1 MSKVDKI
8 GKFSKKIID
17 LLNLNIPENTE
28 IYIGNQ
34 NREHMEKKHSHDYY
48 YYYHHLL
55 PNIISNP
62 DYVGIEPKNNSIE
75 YIKEVSI
82 DPSVIIKIAIRVSSN
97 GKYFVRTMY
106 NISDHK
112 IQSALN
118 KGYLFKVEN

>member
-48 YYYHHLL
+48 YYHHLL

-82 DPSVIIKIAIRVSSN
+82 DPSAIIKIAIRVSSN

>member
-17 LLNLNIPENTE
+17 LLNLDIPENTE

-48 YYYHHLL
+48 YYHHLL
-55 PNIISNP
+55 PNIIENL

-82 DPSVIIKIAIRVSSN
+82 DPNVIIKIAIRVSSN

>member
-1 MSKVDKI
+1 MNKVDKI

-17 LLNLNIPENTE
+17 LLNLDIPENTE

-48 YYYHHLL
+48 YYHHLL
-55 PNIISNP
+55 PNIIENP

-82 DPSVIIKIAIRVSSN
+82 DPNVIIKIAILVSSN

>member
-1 MSKVDKI
+1 MGKVDKI

-17 LLNLNIPENTE
+17 LLNLDIPENTE

-48 YYYHHLL
+48 YYYHLL

>member
-8 GKFSKKIID
+8 GTFSKKIID
-17 LLNLNIPENTE
+17 LLNLDIPEYTK
-28 IYIGNQ
+28 IYIGDQ
-34 NREHMEKKHSHDYY
+34 NREHMEKKHPHDYQ
-48 YYYHHLL
+48 YYHHLI
-55 PNIISNP
+55 PDIISNP
-62 DYVGIEPKNNSIE
+62 DYVGIEHKNNSIE
-75 YIKEVSI
+75 YIKEVSM
-82 DPSVIIKIAIRVSSN
+82 DPNVIIKIAIRVSLN

>member
-34 NREHMEKKHSHDYY
+34 NREHMEKKHSHDY

-112 IQSALN
+112 IQRALN

>member
-8 GKFSKKIID
+8 GKFSIKIID

-48 YYYHHLL
+48 YYYHLL

-82 DPSVIIKIAIRVSSN
+82 DPNVIIKIAIRVSSN

-112 IQSALN
+112 IQRALN

>member
-17 LLNLNIPENTE
+17 LLNLDIPENTE

-48 YYYHHLL
+48 YYYHLL
-55 PNIISNP
+55 PNIIENP

-82 DPSVIIKIAIRVSSN
+82 DPNVIIKIAIRVSSN

>member
-17 LLNLNIPENTE
+17 LLNLDIPENTE

-48 YYYHHLL
+48 YYHHLL
-55 PNIISNP
+55 PNIIENP

-82 DPSVIIKIAIRVSSN
+82 DPNVIIKIAIRVSSN

-118 KGYLFKVEN
+118 KCYLFKVEN

>member
-17 LLNLNIPENTE
+17 LLNLSIPENTE

-34 NREHMEKKHSHDYY
+34 NREHMEKKHSHDY

>member
-48 YYYHHLL
+48 YYYHLL

>member
-17 LLNLNIPENTE
+17 LLNLDIPENTE

-34 NREHMEKKHSHDYY
+34 NREHMEKKHSHDH

-55 PNIISNP
+55 PNIIENP

-82 DPSVIIKIAIRVSSN
+82 DPNVIIKIAIRVSSN

>member
-34 NREHMEKKHSHDYY
+34 NREHMKKKHSHDY

-62 DYVGIEPKNNSIE
+62 DYVSIEPKNNYIE

>member
-34 NREHMEKKHSHDYY
+34 NREHMEKKHSHDY

-97 GKYFVRTMY
+97 GKYFDRTMY

>member
-8 GKFSKKIID
+8 GKFSKKIIY
-17 LLNLNIPENTE
+17 LLNLDIPENTE

-48 YYYHHLL
+48 YYHHLL
-55 PNIISNP
+55 PNIIENP

-82 DPSVIIKIAIRVSSN
+82 DPNVIIKIAIRVSSN

>member
-34 NREHMEKKHSHDYY
+34 NREHMEKKHSHDY

-112 IQSALN
+112 IKSALN

>member
-17 LLNLNIPENTE
+17 LLNLDIPENTE

-34 NREHMEKKHSHDYY
+34 NREHMEKKHSHDY

-82 DPSVIIKIAIRVSSN
+82 DPSVIIKIAIQVSSN

>member
-1 MSKVDKI
+1 MQFK
-8 GKFSKKIID
+8 KKIID
-17 LLNLNIPENTE
+17 LLNLDIPENTE

-34 NREHMEKKHSHDYY
+34 NKEHMEKKHSHDYY
-48 YYYHHLL
+48 YYHHLL
-55 PNIISNP
+55 PNIIENP

-82 DPSVIIKIAIRVSSN
+82 DPNVIIKIAIRVSSN

>member
-17 LLNLNIPENTE
+17 LLNLDIPENTE

-48 YYYHHLL
+48 YYHHLL
-55 PNIISNP
+55 PNIIENP

-82 DPSVIIKIAIRVSSN
+82 DPNVIIKIAIRVSSN

-112 IQSALN
+112 IQNALN

>member
-17 LLNLNIPENTE
+17 LLNLNILENTE

-34 NREHMEKKHSHDYY
+34 NREHMEKKHSHDY

>member
-1 MSKVDKI
+1 MSKVAKI

-34 NREHMEKKHSHDYY
+34 NREHMEKKHSHDY

>member
-17 LLNLNIPENTE
+17 LLNLDIPENTE

-48 YYYHHLL
+48 YYHHLL
-55 PNIISNP
+55 PNIIENP

-82 DPSVIIKIAIRVSSN
+82 DPNVIIKIAIRVSSN
-97 GKYFVRTMY
+97 DKYFVRTMY

>member
-1 MSKVDKI
+1 MGKVDKI

-17 LLNLNIPENTE
+17 LLNLDIPENTE

-34 NREHMEKKHSHDYY
+34 NREHMEKKHSHDY

-82 DPSVIIKIAIRVSSN
+82 DPSVIIKIAIQVSSN

>member
-48 YYYHHLL
+48 YYHHLL

-62 DYVGIEPKNNSIE
+62 DYVGIEAKNNSIE

>member
-34 NREHMEKKHSHDYY
+34 NREHMEKKHSHDY

-106 NISDHK
+106 NISDYK

>member
-1 MSKVDKI
+1 MSKVNKI

-34 NREHMEKKHSHDYY
+34 NREHMEKKHSHDY

-112 IQSALN
+112 IQSALS
-118 KGYLFKVEN
+118 KGYLLKVET

>member
-34 NREHMEKKHSHDYY
+34 NREHMEKKHSHDY

>member
-17 LLNLNIPENTE
+17 LLNLDIPENTE

-48 YYYHHLL
+48 YHHLL
-55 PNIISNP
+55 PNIIENP

-82 DPSVIIKIAIRVSSN
+82 DPNVIIKIAIRVSSN

>member
-17 LLNLNIPENTE
+17 LLNLDIPENTE

-48 YYYHHLL
+48 YYYHLL

>member
-17 LLNLNIPENTE
+17 LLNLDIPENTE

-48 YYYHHLL
+48 YYHHLL
-55 PNIISNP
+55 PNIIENP

-82 DPSVIIKIAIRVSSN
+82 DPNVIIKIAIRVSSN

>member
-8 GKFSKKIID
+8 GNFTKKIID
-17 LLNLNIPENTE
+17 LLNLDIPENTE

-48 YYYHHLL
+48 YYHHLL
-55 PNIISNP
+55 PNIIENP

-82 DPSVIIKIAIRVSSN
+82 DPNVIIKIAIRVSSN

>member
-1 MSKVDKI
+1 MSKVDKR

-17 LLNLNIPENTE
+17 LLNLDIPENTE

-48 YYYHHLL
+48 YYHHLL
-55 PNIISNP
+55 PNIIENP

-82 DPSVIIKIAIRVSSN
+82 DPNVIIKIAIRVSSN

>member
-1 MSKVDKI
+1 MSKVNKI

-34 NREHMEKKHSHDYY
+34 NREHMEKKHSHDY

>member
-17 LLNLNIPENTE
+17 LLNLDIPENTE

-34 NREHMEKKHSHDYY
+34 NREHMEKKHSHDY

>member
-1 MSKVDKI
+1 MGKVDKI

-34 NREHMEKKHSHDYY
+34 NREHMEKKHSHDY